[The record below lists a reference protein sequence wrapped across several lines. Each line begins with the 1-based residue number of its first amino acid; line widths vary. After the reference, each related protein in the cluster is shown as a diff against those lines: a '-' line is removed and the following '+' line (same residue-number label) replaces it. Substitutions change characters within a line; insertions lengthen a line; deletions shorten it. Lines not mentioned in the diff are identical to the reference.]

1 MPIPEEDTA
10 FQTEG
15 VDEQSSS
22 ETKTAV
28 DDTEISS
35 DDKRSTSSG
44 CDEDSVEAQDKNEQ
58 NLQSW

>member
-1 MPIPEEDTA
+1 MPIPEEETV

-22 ETKTAV
+22 EDKTAV
-28 DDTEISS
+28 VVTEISS
-35 DDKRSTSSG
+35 EDKRSTSSG
-44 CDEDSVEAQDKNEQ
+44 CDEDNVETQDKNEQ